1 MELRARKEKP
11 LRYKSLSGAIIP
23 ASLGYVNE
31 TRGCSRPLVAGLSG
45 TNAPSVPYLPAIIG

>member
-31 TRGCSRPLVAGLSG
+31 TRGLEPAVARVRL
-45 TNAPSVPYLPAIIG
+45 